1 MKFEQLQHRIARA
14 ETVLE
19 GRQQQMQTQWTTL
32 QRVWREGW
40 TPLRIVAVGLGAGFL
55 AGRAEPAA
63 AIGKLGGARWL
74 QMLSAVSSLLTATN
88 AKEASDH
95 AERAA
100 DTAQNAAETVETP
113 VTAAATA
120 AAAAAAAAGVARPA
134 AAAAAVATAPVDAPF
149 VAAPQVPPRAAE
161 AATDVS
167 ER

>member
-19 GRQQQMQTQWTTL
+19 GRQQQMQTQWTAL
-32 QRVWREGW
+32 QRAWREGW
-40 TPLRIVAVGLGAGFL
+40 TPWRTVAVGLGAGFL

-74 QMLSAVSSLLTATN
+74 QMLSAVSSLLTATKV
-88 AKEASDH
+88 KEASDT

-100 DTAQNAAETVETP
+100 DTAQTAAETVETP
-113 VTAAATA
+113 ATAAATA
-120 AAAAAAAAGVARPA
+120 ANVARPPIA
-134 AAAAAVATAPVDAPF
+134 PTMATAPVDAPF
-149 VAAPQVPPRAAE
+149 AAAPQGPPRAAE

>member
-19 GRQQQMQTQWTTL
+19 GRQQQVQAQWTTL

-40 TPLRIVAVGLGAGFL
+40 TPLRIVVVGLGAGFL
-55 AGRAEPAA
+55 VGRAEPAA

-74 QMLSAVSSLLTATN
+74 QMISAVSSLLTATR
-88 AKEASDH
+88 AREASHH

-100 DTAQNAAETVETP
+100 DTAQDAAQD
-113 VTAAATA
+113 A
-120 AAAAAAAAGVARPA
+120 AAAVDPAAAAAGVPPRPPAPAPVAPA
-134 AAAAAVATAPVDAPF
+134 APDNQA
-149 VAAPQVPPRAAE
+149 PPRAAE
-161 AATDVS
+161 AATELS

>member
-19 GRQQQMQTQWTTL
+19 GRQQQMRTQWTML

-74 QMLSAVSSLLTATN
+74 QMLSAVSSLLTATK
-88 AKEASDH
+88 AKEASDT

-100 DTAQNAAETVETP
+100 DTAQDAAETVETP

-120 AAAAAAAAGVARPA
+120 AAAAAAAASVARPG
-134 AAAAAVATAPVDAPF
+134 VAPTVGTAPLDAPF
-149 VAAPQVPPRAAE
+149 AAAPQVPPRAAE

>member
-40 TPLRIVAVGLGAGFL
+40 TPWRIVAVGLGAGFL

-74 QMLSAVSSLLTATN
+74 QMLSAVSSLLTATKV
-88 AKEASDH
+88 KEASDT

-100 DTAQNAAETVETP
+100 DTAQTAAETAETP
-113 VTAAATA
+113 ATA
-120 AAAAAAAAGVARPA
+120 AAAAAAATAAAANVARPPVA
-134 AAAAAVATAPVDAPF
+134 PVATAPVDAPF
-149 VAAPQVPPRAAE
+149 AAAPQGPPRAAE

>member
-1 MKFEQLQHRIARA
+1 MKLDQLQHRIARA

-63 AIGKLGGARWL
+63 AIGKIGGARWL
-74 QMLSAVSSLLTATN
+74 QMLSAVSSLLTATQ
-88 AKEASDH
+88 AKQASDQ
-95 AERAA
+95 AERAT
-100 DTAQNAAETVETP
+100 DTAQGAVDAAEAP
-113 VTAAATA
+113 
-120 AAAAAAAAGVARPA
+120 AAAGVPGPHHAPA
-134 AAAAAVATAPVDAPF
+134 AAAFDP
-149 VAAPQVPPRAAE
+149 APQVAPRAAE
-161 AATDVS
+161 AATDMP

>member
-1 MKFEQLQHRIARA
+1 MKFDQLQRRIARA

-40 TPLRIVAVGLGAGFL
+40 TPLRIIAVGVGAGFL

-74 QMLSAVSSLLTATN
+74 QMISAVSSLLTATQ

-100 DTAQNAAETVETP
+100 DTAQDAASAVAPE
-113 VTAAATA
+113 
-120 AAAAAAAAGVARPA
+120 AAAAAGVAHRRPA
-134 AAAAAVATAPVDAPF
+134 ATPAAATAAGQPAP
-149 VAAPQVPPRAAE
+149 PHAAE
-161 AATDVS
+161 AATELS

>member
-1 MKFEQLQHRIARA
+1 MKFDQLQHRIARA

-19 GRQQQMQTQWTTL
+19 GRQQQMRTQWTTL

-63 AIGKLGGARWL
+63 AIGKIGGARWL
-74 QMLSAVSSLLTATN
+74 QMISAISSLLTATR

-100 DTAQNAAETVETP
+100 DTAQD
-113 VTAAATA
+113 AAAA
-120 AAAAAAAAGVARPA
+120 VDPAAAAAAGVPPRQEPTASYAAPA
-134 AAAAAVATAPVDAPF
+134 APHDQAQ
-149 VAAPQVPPRAAE
+149 PQPAE

>member
-1 MKFEQLQHRIARA
+1 MKLHQLQHRIARA

-19 GRQQQMQTQWTTL
+19 GRQQQMQTHWTTL

-74 QMLSAVSSLLTATN
+74 QMLSAVSSLLTATK
-88 AKEASDH
+88 AKDASDQ

-100 DTAQNAAETVETP
+100 DTAQDAAN
-113 VTAAATA
+113 
-120 AAAAAAAAGVARPA
+120 
-134 AAAAAVATAPVDAPF
+134 AAAVPVDAPS
-149 VAAPQVPPRAAE
+149 APPRPAE
-161 AATDVS
+161 AATDMS

>member
-1 MKFEQLQHRIARA
+1 MKFDQLQRRIARA

-40 TPLRIVAVGLGAGFL
+40 TPLRIIAVGVGAGFL

-74 QMLSAVSSLLTATN
+74 QMISAVSSLLTATQ

-100 DTAQNAAETVETP
+100 DTAQDAASAVAPE
-113 VTAAATA
+113 
-120 AAAAAAAAGVARPA
+120 AAAAGVAPRQPA
-134 AAAAAVATAPVDAPF
+134 APTQAAATTADQPAP
-149 VAAPQVPPRAAE
+149 PHAAE
-161 AATDVS
+161 AATELSV
-167 ER
+167 R

>member
-1 MKFEQLQHRIARA
+1 MKFDQLQRRIARA

-40 TPLRIVAVGLGAGFL
+40 TPLRIIAVGVGAGFL

-74 QMLSAVSSLLTATN
+74 QMISAVSSLLTATQ

-100 DTAQNAAETVETP
+100 DTAQDAASAVAPE
-113 VTAAATA
+113 
-120 AAAAAAAAGVARPA
+120 AAAAAGVAPRRPA
-134 AAAAAVATAPVDAPF
+134 ATPAAATAAGQPAP
-149 VAAPQVPPRAAE
+149 PHAAE
-161 AATDVS
+161 AATELS

>member
-1 MKFEQLQHRIARA
+1 MKLRQLQHRIARA

-63 AIGKLGGARWL
+63 AIGKIGGARWL
-74 QMLSAVSSLLTATN
+74 QMLSAVSSLLTATQV
-88 AKEASDH
+88 KEASNQ

-100 DTAQNAAETVETP
+100 DTAQDAAEAVETP
-113 VTAAATA
+113 
-120 AAAAAAAAGVARPA
+120 AAAGVPRPPVA
-134 AAAAAVATAPVDAPF
+134 PVVATAPVDAPF
-149 VAAPQVPPRAAE
+149 AASPQAPPRAAE

>member
-1 MKFEQLQHRIARA
+1 MKFDQLQRRIARA

-40 TPLRIVAVGLGAGFL
+40 TPLRIIAVGVGAGFL

-74 QMLSAVSSLLTATN
+74 QMISAVSSLLTATQ

-100 DTAQNAAETVETP
+100 DTAQDAASAVAPE
-113 VTAAATA
+113 
-120 AAAAAAAAGVARPA
+120 AAAAAGVAPRRPA
-134 AAAAAVATAPVDAPF
+134 ATPAAATAADQPAP
-149 VAAPQVPPRAAE
+149 PHAAE
-161 AATDVS
+161 AATELS

>member
-1 MKFEQLQHRIARA
+1 MKLQQLQHRIARA
-14 ETVLE
+14 EMVLE

-63 AIGKLGGARWL
+63 AIGKIGGARWL
-74 QMLSAVSSLLTATN
+74 QMLSAVSSLLTATQV
-88 AKEASDH
+88 KQASDQ

-100 DTAQNAAETVETP
+100 DTAQDAVDPAETP
-113 VTAAATA
+113 AP
-120 AAAAAAAAGVARPA
+120 AAAGVPGQHSAPA
-134 AAAAAVATAPVDAPF
+134 AAPF
-149 VAAPQVPPRAAE
+149 DPTPQVAPRAAE
-161 AATDVS
+161 AATDMS

>member
-1 MKFEQLQHRIARA
+1 MKLDQLQHRIARA

-63 AIGKLGGARWL
+63 AIGKIGGARWL
-74 QMLSAVSSLLTATN
+74 QMLSAVSSLLTATKV
-88 AKEASDH
+88 KEASDQ

-100 DTAQNAAETVETP
+100 DTAQDAVDAAETP
-113 VTAAATA
+113 APADPGPRPHA
-120 AAAAAAAAGVARPA
+120 PA
-134 AAAAAVATAPVDAPF
+134 AAPTGVPGQAPPH
-149 VAAPQVPPRAAE
+149 AAE
-161 AATDVS
+161 AATELS

>member
-1 MKFEQLQHRIARA
+1 MKFDQLQRRIARA

-19 GRQQQMQTQWTTL
+19 GRQEQMRTQWTTL

-40 TPLRIVAVGLGAGFL
+40 TPLRIIAVGVGAGFL

-74 QMLSAVSSLLTATN
+74 QMISAVSSLLTATQ

-95 AERAA
+95 AARAA
-100 DTAQNAAETVETP
+100 DTAQDAASAVAP
-113 VTAAATA
+113 D
-120 AAAAAAAAGVARPA
+120 AAAAAGVPPRQPA
-134 AAAAAVATAPVDAPF
+134 AAPAPAASADQPS
-149 VAAPQVPPRAAE
+149 PPHAAE
-161 AATDVS
+161 AATELS

>member
-1 MKFEQLQHRIARA
+1 MKLRQLQHRIARA

-63 AIGKLGGARWL
+63 AIGKIGGARWL
-74 QMLSAVSSLLTATN
+74 QMLSAVSSLLTATKV
-88 AKEASDH
+88 KEASNQ

-100 DTAQNAAETVETP
+100 DTAQDAAEAVETP
-113 VTAAATA
+113 
-120 AAAAAAAAGVARPA
+120 AAAGVPRPPVA
-134 AAAAAVATAPVDAPF
+134 PVVATAPVDAPF
-149 VAAPQVPPRAAE
+149 AASPRAAE

-167 ER
+167 EC

>member
-1 MKFEQLQHRIARA
+1 MKLDQLQHRIARA

-63 AIGKLGGARWL
+63 TIGKIGGARWL
-74 QMLSAVSSLLTATN
+74 QMLSAVSSLLTATR
-88 AKEASDH
+88 AKEASDQ

-100 DTAQNAAETVETP
+100 DTAQDAVDAAETP
-113 VTAAATA
+113 APSTADLRPQSPAG
-120 AAAAAAAAGVARPA
+120 AAGQ
-134 AAAAAVATAPVDAPF
+134 APPH
-149 VAAPQVPPRAAE
+149 AAE
-161 AATDVS
+161 AATELS

>member
-1 MKFEQLQHRIARA
+1 MKLRQLQHRIARA

-63 AIGKLGGARWL
+63 AIGKIGGARWL
-74 QMLSAVSSLLTATN
+74 QMLSAVSSLLTATQV
-88 AKEASDH
+88 KEASDQ

-100 DTAQNAAETVETP
+100 DTAQDAAEAVETP
-113 VTAAATA
+113 
-120 AAAAAAAAGVARPA
+120 AAAGVPRPPVA
-134 AAAAAVATAPVDAPF
+134 PVVATAPVDAPF
-149 VAAPQVPPRAAE
+149 AVSPRAAE

>member
-1 MKFEQLQHRIARA
+1 MKFDQLQHRIARA

-63 AIGKLGGARWL
+63 AIGKIGGARWL
-74 QMLSAVSSLLTATN
+74 QMLSAVSSLLTATKV
-88 AKEASDH
+88 KEASDQ

-100 DTAQNAAETVETP
+100 DTAQDAAEAVETP
-113 VTAAATA
+113 AAT
-120 AAAAAAAAGVARPA
+120 GVPRPPVA
-134 AAAAAVATAPVDAPF
+134 PAVATAPVDAPF
-149 VAAPQVPPRAAE
+149 AASPQAPPRAAE

>member
-1 MKFEQLQHRIARA
+1 MKFDQLQHRIARA

-74 QMLSAVSSLLTATN
+74 QMLSAVSSLLTATGV
-88 AKEASDH
+88 KDASDQ

-100 DTAQNAAETVETP
+100 DTAQAVEAP
-113 VTAAATA
+113 
-120 AAAAAAAAGVARPA
+120 AAAGAPRRQPA
-134 AAAAAVATAPVDAPF
+134 APAVATAPVDAPS
-149 VAAPQVPPRAAE
+149 AAPPRAAE

>member
-1 MKFEQLQHRIARA
+1 MKFDQLQHRIARA

-74 QMLSAVSSLLTATN
+74 QMLSAVSSLLTATKV
-88 AKEASDH
+88 KEASDQ

-100 DTAQNAAETVETP
+100 DTAQDAAEAVETP
-113 VTAAATA
+113 
-120 AAAAAAAAGVARPA
+120 AAAGVPRPPFA
-134 AAAAAVATAPVDAPF
+134 PVAPVVATAPVDAPF
-149 VAAPQVPPRAAE
+149 AASPQAPPRAAE

>member
-1 MKFEQLQHRIARA
+1 MKFDQLRHRIARA

-74 QMLSAVSSLLTATN
+74 QMLSAVSSLLTATKV
-88 AKEASDH
+88 KEASDQ

-100 DTAQNAAETVETP
+100 DTAQDAAEAAETPASTGAPRPP
-113 VTAAATA
+113 VAPT
-120 AAAAAAAAGVARPA
+120 
-134 AAAAAVATAPVDAPF
+134 VATAPVDAPF
-149 VAAPQVPPRAAE
+149 ATSPQAPPRAAE

>member
-1 MKFEQLQHRIARA
+1 MKLDQLQHRIARA

-19 GRQQQMQTQWTTL
+19 GRQQHMQRQWTTL
-32 QRVWREGW
+32 QRVWRDGW

-74 QMLSAVSSLLTATN
+74 RMLSAVSSLLTATKV
-88 AKEASDH
+88 KEASDQ

-100 DTAQNAAETVETP
+100 DTAQDAAEAAETP
-113 VTAAATA
+113 
-120 AAAAAAAAGVARPA
+120 AAAAAGVPRQQHAPA
-134 AAAAAVATAPVDAPF
+134 AAPF
-149 VAAPQVPPRAAE
+149 DPAPQAPPRAAE
-161 AATDVS
+161 AATEVS